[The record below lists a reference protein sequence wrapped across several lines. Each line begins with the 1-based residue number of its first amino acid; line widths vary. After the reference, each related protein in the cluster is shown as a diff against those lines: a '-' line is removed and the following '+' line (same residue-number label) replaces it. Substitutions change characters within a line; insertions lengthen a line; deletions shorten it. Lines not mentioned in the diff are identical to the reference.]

1 MLYADQKYD
10 KTLEVME
17 ALGIPTEDMPG
28 ATATPANPNTQTRPG
43 GLKPNMPTPKGMFQM
58 VHRPME
64 IRTITINKN

>member
-28 ATATPANPNTQTRPG
+28 ATNTQAKPNTQNRPG
-43 GLKPNMPTPKGMFQM
+43 GAKPNVPTPRGN
-58 VHRPME
+58 VPNG
-64 IRTITINKN
+64 TSPNGSSDDNN

>member
-28 ATATPANPNTQTRPG
+28 ATPTPAKPNTQNRGNVPKPDG
-43 GLKPNMPTPKGMFQM
+43 GTNGGNAETPDG
-58 VHRPME
+58 
-64 IRTITINKN
+64 N

>member
-28 ATATPANPNTQTRPG
+28 ATNTPAKPNTQNRG
-43 GLKPNMPTPKGMFQM
+43 GVPKPNTGGNLNGGG
-58 VHRPME
+58 E
-64 IRTITINKN
+64 NADDN